1 MTTRTISA
9 GAIVIAMSGRLLAGA
24 PMTQREREDL
34 VSHLQMTET
43 WLVDEVSPLSPEQ
56 LKFRMAAGKWTIGE
70 VVEHLVIA
78 DPTYWQLFQEGMK
91 QPPRRLE
98 KQATDADVLWYGIN
112 RTQHQKTEPKKDPQ
126 GQVIDIRQA
135 LDSFRKLHSMML
147 DYARTTDQGLR
158 GHAVKDWGVDAYQCL
173 LEISTHTQRHI
184 LQIREIKADP
194 KFPKQ

>member
-1 MTTRTISA
+1 MNARTISA
-9 GAIVIAMSGRLLAGA
+9 VAIVIAVSGRLLAGGA
-24 PMTQREREDL
+24 MTQRDREDL

-43 WLVDEVSPLSPEQ
+43 WLVDEVTTLSPEQ
-56 LKFRMAAGKWTIGE
+56 LKFRVAPGKWTIAE

-78 DPTYWQLFQEGMK
+78 DPTYWQLLQENMN
-91 QPPRRLE
+91 QPPRRLQ
-98 KQATDADVLWYGIN
+98 KQATDADVLWYGVN
-112 RTQHQKTEPKKDPQ
+112 RMQHEKTEPRKDPQ
-126 GQVIDIRQA
+126 GRAIDIRQA

-147 DYARTTDQGLR
+147 DYARTTDQDLR
-158 GHAVKDWGVDAYQCL
+158 GHAVQEWRVDAYQCL